1 MHCSDK
7 LEHHLAAQQTVS
19 CLSQIWS
26 YHAEYFIIEGMPQ
39 NVAVIIAEYLS
50 RNKTLLWYVE
60 NDVLVGVIRSRFRQ
74 IRNSSFQQSV
84 ALVQ

>member
-7 LEHHLAAQQTVS
+7 LDHDLAAQQTVP

-26 YHAEYFIIEGMPQ
+26 YHAEYFIIDGMPP
-39 NVAVIIAEYLS
+39 NVAGMIAEYLS

-60 NDVLVGVIRSRFRQ
+60 NDVLVGVIRSRFRR